1 MCDYSGKIV
10 AWLDR
15 ELDGGEMADVE
26 RHLGQCVECR
36 TQLRAYEQVS
46 KTFDVYRDEVM
57 AASMHRKVARRMVV
71 LSDAAVVA
79 VAVAA
84 ALLVVF
90 TYTHF
95 KTLDLPSSVKA
106 DPPLAS
112 VLAVAPAPSSP
123 VALPKAVHRRHVAPS
138 PAQTQNVNWLPARP
152 VIEIAIPADSMFPP
166 GAVPE
171 GVDFIADLSIAPDG
185 STQQIRLQPRLIGFE
200 RRVIQP

>member
-1 MCDYSGKIV
+1 MCDYSGKII

-15 ELDGGEMADVE
+15 ELDGGEMTDVE
-26 RHLGQCVECR
+26 RHVGQCVECR

-46 KTFDVYRDEVM
+46 KTFRAYCDEVM
-57 AASMHRKVARRMVV
+57 AASLHRKVPRRVAV
-71 LSDAAVVA
+71 LSGAAAVA

-90 TYTHF
+90 SYTHL
-95 KTLDLPSSVKA
+95 KTRDLPPSVKA
-106 DPPLAS
+106 DPPAS
-112 VLAVAPAPSSP
+112 IVVTTPAPTSLVVLS
-123 VALPKAVHRRHVAPS
+123 KAVHRHAAP
-138 PAQTQNVNWLPARP
+138 ARARTQNANWLPVRP
-152 VIEIAIPADSMFPP
+152 AIEIAIPADSMFPP

-171 GVDFIADLSIAPDG
+171 GVNFIADLSIAPDG

>member
-1 MCDYSGKIV
+1 MCNYAGKII

-15 ELDGGEMADVE
+15 ELDDGEMANVGQ
-26 RHLGQCVECR
+26 HIGQCVECR
-36 TQLRAYEQVS
+36 AQLRAYEQVS
-46 KTFDVYRDEVM
+46 KTFHAYRDEVM
-57 AASMHRKVARRMVV
+57 AASVHRKVPSQVVV
-71 LSDAAVVA
+71 LSGAAA

-95 KTLDLPSSVKA
+95 KTLDLPPSVKA

-112 VLAVAPAPSSP
+112 VLAVAPTPSGS
-123 VALPKAVHRRHVAPS
+123 VALPKAAHRRHVAPW
-138 PAQTQNVNWLPARP
+138 PAQTQNANWLPARP
-152 VIEIAIPADSMFPP
+152 AIEIAIPADSIFPP

-171 GVDFIADLSIAPDG
+171 GVDFVADLSIAPDG
-185 STQQIRLQPRLIGFE
+185 SAQQIRLQPRLIGFE